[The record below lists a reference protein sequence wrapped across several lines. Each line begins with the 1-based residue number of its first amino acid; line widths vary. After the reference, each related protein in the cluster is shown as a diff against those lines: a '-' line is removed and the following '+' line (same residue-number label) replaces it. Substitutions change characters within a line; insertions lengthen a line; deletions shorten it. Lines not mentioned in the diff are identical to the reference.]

1 MGDES
6 AYRDLVK
13 NNVYREENNLL
24 LLNIKKPSNNCR
36 LQKTPPASIAINR
49 TEVMRADS
57 HKFFGFHVTLTMTVN
72 ITATVKKLQ
81 QQQLYFIMLLRKAEV
96 SIHALTQAYRELMDS
111 ILTPGITVWY
121 RNTTQA
127 ERKALQRV
135 IKTAEGL

>member
-1 MGDES
+1 
-6 AYRDLVK
+6 
-13 NNVYREENNLL
+13 
-24 LLNIKKPSNNCR
+24 
-36 LQKTPPASIAINR
+36 
-49 TEVMRADS
+49 MRADS

>member
-1 MGDES
+1 
-6 AYRDLVK
+6 
-13 NNVYREENNLL
+13 
-24 LLNIKKPSNNCR
+24 
-36 LQKTPPASIAINR
+36 
-49 TEVMRADS
+49 MRADS

-81 QQQLYFIMLLRKAEV
+81 QQQLYFIKAEV

>member
-1 MGDES
+1 
-6 AYRDLVK
+6 
-13 NNVYREENNLL
+13 
-24 LLNIKKPSNNCR
+24 
-36 LQKTPPASIAINR
+36 
-49 TEVMRADS
+49 MRADS
-57 HKFFGFHVTLTMTVN
+57 HRFFGFHVTLTMTVN

>member
-1 MGDES
+1 
-6 AYRDLVK
+6 
-13 NNVYREENNLL
+13 
-24 LLNIKKPSNNCR
+24 
-36 LQKTPPASIAINR
+36 
-49 TEVMRADS
+49 MRADS

-72 ITATVKKLQ
+72 ITATVKKLQQ

>member
-1 MGDES
+1 
-6 AYRDLVK
+6 
-13 NNVYREENNLL
+13 
-24 LLNIKKPSNNCR
+24 
-36 LQKTPPASIAINR
+36 
-49 TEVMRADS
+49 MRADS

-127 ERKALQRV
+127 KRKALQRV